1 MPDRQPKPMSVVP
14 PSPPWAITRTS
25 GRPRARFAAATPDA
39 TAAALPNSE
48 WIHGI
53 RHDVCGY
60 GVENTSR
67 QPVALTATSRLPVAC
82 MAASMAYRAPSASPH
97 PWHARCPELSEFVRC
112 MFACTDRWFS
122 PSNRLP
128 TVNVPVW

>member
-1 MPDRQPKPMSVVP
+1 MSVVP

-25 GRPRARFAAATPDA
+25 VRPLIRIAAATPDA

-53 RHDVCGY
+53 CHEVSGY

-67 QPVALTATSRLPVAC
+67 QPVALTAITWFFVARI
-82 MAASMAYRAPSASPH
+82 AASIA
-97 PWHARCPELSEFVRC
+97 
-112 MFACTDRWFS
+112 
-122 PSNRLP
+122 
-128 TVNVPVW
+128 